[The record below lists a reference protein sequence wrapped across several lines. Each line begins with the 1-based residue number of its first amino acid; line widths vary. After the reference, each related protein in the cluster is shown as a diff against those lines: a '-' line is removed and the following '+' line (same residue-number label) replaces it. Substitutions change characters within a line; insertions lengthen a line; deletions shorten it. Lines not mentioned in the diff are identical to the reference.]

1 MELSEKAV
9 EEIIKQSLV
18 TFDEVAKEQPDIKD
32 WKSIFEAAFACVLSL
47 RSTTALQLF
56 TVMCLCALDFEA
68 YSELEDVFVNHPKTI
83 PMQNTLW
90 YRQLNEEEK
99 NSSE

>member
-47 RSTTALQLF
+47 KSTTALQLF
-56 TVMCLCALDFEA
+56 TVMCLCALDFDS
-68 YSELEDVFVNHPKTI
+68 YSEVEEVFMNHPKTI
-83 PMQNTLW
+83 PMQNTLF
-90 YRQLNEEEK
+90 YKKLNEDEK
-99 NSSE
+99 SSE